1 MRNLWHNKQRLLPLL
16 ALLLGTQSCFNQNDF
31 DTTRIAG
38 LKASPSVAVPLL
50 HGSLSMEDLLAQTE
64 SQYVAIDEDKLIHLM
79 YSDTLYSTSIRDHF
93 LLPVLSAEK
102 FYLTG
107 AKTLTPGNSQT
118 IVEDQV
124 FLDFKFG
131 EIDFNEIRLK
141 AGDVSLSASTS
152 VDADVEFQ
160 LTFPTLNK
168 QGQPLQITLSL
179 PATGTPQSVQ
189 LSLRD
194 YIIDMNEYGAG
205 ENLVPV
211 NIRATVTPTQQSLLL
226 SATDYV
232 QFSLGIDGMNFTL
245 ITGHFGQLGVSLPQK
260 EMALEF
266 FETIF
271 NKANFSLESP
281 KFYFDFLNS
290 NGATVEV
297 TKDLLQ
303 ARKEA
308 GETLPITTD
317 PADLFN
323 ISAPA
328 RPGETSVT
336 RIAITNVGEIVD
348 FAPAFMD
355 YKLSG
360 KLNVGMPPSTVNFV
374 TDSSRSGVIF
384 HADIPLWGSLE
395 GFTLSDTMA
404 MTLQSEDAQLQ
415 ENGNG
420 SYKIENAK
428 ASVRTVIANQFP
440 LGAEVQVYFTNALYE
455 ISDSLFTE
463 GPLAIKSSKVNAT
476 GDLQSEEVTTLEP
489 SISDKQLERIL
500 EADHMIV
507 KALLYTTRNADG
519 TQPAVKI
526 KSNYKMDIKLGL
538 KASMNISVKPN
549 L

>member
-1 MRNLWHNKQRLLPLL
+1 MRNLWLNKQRLLPLL

-38 LKASPSVAVPLL
+38 LKANPSVAVPLL

-64 SQYVAIDEDKLIHLM
+64 SQYVAIDEEKLIHLM

-93 LLPVLSAEK
+93 LLPELSAEK

-107 AKTLTPGNSQT
+107 AKTLTTGNSQT

-124 FLDFKFG
+124 FLDFEYEEVNF
-131 EIDFNEIRLK
+131 DEIRLK
-141 AGDVSLSASTS
+141 AGNVSLSASTN

-160 LTFPTLNK
+160 LNFPTLTQK
-168 QGQPLQITLSL
+168 GQPLQITLSL

-189 LSLRD
+189 LSLQD
-194 YIIDMNEYGAG
+194 YIIDMTEFGTG

-211 NIRATVTPTQQSLLL
+211 NIRATVTPTQQDLLL
-226 SATDYV
+226 SAADYV
-232 QFSLGIDGMNFTL
+232 QFALGINGMDFTL
-245 ITGHFGQLGVSLPQK
+245 ITGHFGQLEVSLPQ
-260 EMALEF
+260 EELALDF
-266 FETIF
+266 FETFF
-271 NKANFSLESP
+271 NKANFSLENP
-281 KFYFDFLNS
+281 KLHFDFLNS
-290 NGATVEV
+290 NGVTVEV
-297 TKDLLQ
+297 KKEILQ
-303 ARKEA
+303 VRKEA
-308 GETLPITTD
+308 GETLPVTTD
-317 PADLFN
+317 PTDLFN

-328 RPGETSVT
+328 LPGETSVT
-336 RIAITNVGEIVD
+336 SVAITNVGEIVD

-360 KLNVGMPPSTVNFV
+360 KLNVGKPQSTANFV
-374 TDSSRSGVIF
+374 TDSSRSGVVL

-415 ENGNG
+415 EKGNG
-420 SYKIENAK
+420 SYTIENAN
-428 ASVRTVIANQFP
+428 ASVLTLISNQFP

-463 GPLAIKSSKVNAT
+463 GPLSIESSKVNAT
-476 GDLQSEEVTTLEP
+476 GDLQSEGVTREEP
-489 SISDKQLERIL
+489 LISDKQLERML

-526 KSNYKMDIKLGL
+526 KSNYKIDINLGL

>member
-1 MRNLWHNKQRLLPLL
+1 MRNLWHTRQRLLPLL
-16 ALLLGTQSCFNQNDF
+16 AILLGTQACFNQNDF
-31 DTTRIAG
+31 DTSRIAE

-50 HGSLSMEDLLAQTE
+50 HGSLKMEDLLAQTE
-64 SQYVAIDEDKLIHLM
+64 SQYVDVDEDKLIHLM

-93 LLPVLSAEK
+93 LLPELSAEK

-107 AKTLTPGNSQT
+107 AKTLTAGNSQT

-124 FLDFKFG
+124 FLDF
-131 EIDFNEIRLK
+131 EYEEVDFDEIRLK
-141 AGDVSLSASTS
+141 AGNVSLSASTN
-152 VDADVEFQ
+152 VDAAVEFQ
-160 LTFPTLNK
+160 LTFPTLST
-168 QGQPLQITLSL
+168 QGQPLQITISL
-179 PATGTPQSVQ
+179 PGTGTPQSVQ
-189 LSLRD
+189 LNLAD
-194 YIIDMNEYGAG
+194 YIIDMNEYGIG

-211 NIRATVTPTQQSLLL
+211 NVRTTVTPTQQDLLL
-226 SATDYV
+226 GATDYV
-232 QFSLGIDGMNFTL
+232 QFALGIDGMDFTL
-245 ITGHFGQLGVSLPQK
+245 ITGNFSQLEVSLPQ
-260 EMALEF
+260 EEVALDF

-271 NKANFSLESP
+271 NKANFSLKNP
-281 KFYFDFLNS
+281 MLYFDFLNS

-297 TKDLLQ
+297 KKEILQ
-303 ARKEA
+303 VRKET
-308 GETLPITTD
+308 GETLLVTTN
-317 PADLFN
+317 PADQFN

-328 RPGETSVT
+328 LPGETSVT
-336 RIAITNVGEIVD
+336 RVAITNVGEIVD

-360 KLNVGMPPSTVNFV
+360 KLNVGQPADIVNFV
-374 TDSSRSGVIF
+374 TDSSRSGIVL

-420 SYKIENAK
+420 GYTIENAN
-428 ASVRTVIANQFP
+428 ASVLTLLSNQFP

-463 GPLAIKSSKVNAT
+463 GPLSIESSKVNAT
-476 GDLQSEEVTTLEP
+476 GDLQSEGVTREEP

-526 KSNYKMDIKLGL
+526 KSDYKIDINLGL